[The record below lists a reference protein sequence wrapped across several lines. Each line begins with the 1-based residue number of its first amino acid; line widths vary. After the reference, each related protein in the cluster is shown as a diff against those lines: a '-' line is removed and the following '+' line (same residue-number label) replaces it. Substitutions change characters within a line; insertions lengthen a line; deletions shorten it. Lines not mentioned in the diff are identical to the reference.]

1 MTVYE
6 MKAMFKVTWDGMRKN
21 HFQHMHSKQEEEQAE
36 SRLVDY
42 KKRIG
47 LTREMN
53 SLLNKQTTEVQET
66 PHSKRTRSQALQ
78 GGSQAK
84 QDSSKKAYNTKPSSK
99 DAIRTNHTTSRQNNV
114 IDPNN
119 QRDALKYGTQPSHE
133 SIREK
138 MKKEGLA
145 GMERDALRLESPQK
159 VTSLVHSSPLVKQ
172 LGVSPKK
179 KATKQ

>member
-1 MTVYE
+1 
-6 MKAMFKVTWDGMRKN
+6 
-21 HFQHMHSKQEEEQAE
+21 
-36 SRLVDY
+36 
-42 KKRIG
+42 
-47 LTREMN
+47 MN